1 MIHCPSHTL
10 FCQVGTK
17 KCLVGFSFAFISDA
31 SVLSHVVLKTEICH
45 KKTTNGTKISTGGG
59 GGGVGAKLVKREA

>member
-31 SVLSHVVLKTEICH
+31 SVLSHVVLKAEICH
-45 KKTTNGTKISTGGG
+45 KKRQQMEPKYRPGGG
-59 GGGVGAKLVKREA
+59 GEGWEQNL